1 MNQWKKPL
9 TKQMI
14 PRKFHFKYHGIVL
27 FNALTLALF
36 LKEERN
42 RYKNMKTLRLEEPQV
57 FKFIEQEQPA
67 GLEPH
72 EALIKIKNIGICGT
86 DYHAFKGKQPFFSYP
101 RVLGHELGAEVMAVG
116 DENDR
121 IKVGDKVTVEPY
133 MNCRD
138 CQPCSNGK
146 GNCCENLQV
155 LGVHTDGGM
164 CEYLKVPIH
173 KLHASKI
180 LSFEQLAVVE
190 PLSIGAH
197 AVQRAGVTSQDLVLV
212 IGAGPIGL
220 SVIQFAKLTGA
231 TVAVLDINAERLDFA
246 QEQLKADILLD
257 GSQSFSAESLRAQ
270 LEKSYSG
277 EFSGLLPSVVFDAT
291 GNPNSMKNAFN
302 YVAFGGKLVFVG
314 LFIGDVVF
322 DDPLFHRR
330 EMTLFASRNSL
341 PQDFTNIIELMENG
355 RIDVKPWI
363 SHRAEFDDLPEI
375 FNEWLDPESK
385 VIKAMVSL

>member
-1 MNQWKKPL
+1 
-9 TKQMI
+9 
-14 PRKFHFKYHGIVL
+14 
-27 FNALTLALF
+27 
-36 LKEERN
+36 
-42 RYKNMKTLRLEEPQV
+42 MKTLRLEEPQV
-57 FKFIEQEQPA
+57 FKFIQQDQPT

-72 EALIKIKNIGICGT
+72 EALIKIRNIGICGT
-86 DYHAFKGKQPFFSYP
+86 DYHAFRGKQPFFSYP
-101 RVLGHELGAEVMAVG
+101 RVLGHELGAEVVAVG
-116 DENDR
+116 QENDR
-121 IKVGDKVTVEPY
+121 IKIGDKVTVEPY
-133 MNCRD
+133 MNCGD
-138 CQPCSNGK
+138 CQSCKNGK

-164 CEYLKVPIH
+164 CEYLKVPYQ
-173 KLHASKI
+173 KLHVSTS
-180 LSFEQLAVVE
+180 LTYEQLAVVE

-197 AVQRAGVTSQDLVLV
+197 AVQRASVTSQDLVLV

-231 TVAVLDINAERLDFA
+231 TVAVLDINAERLEFA
-246 QEQLKADILLD
+246 KEQLKADILLD
-257 GSQSFSAESLRAQ
+257 GSQGFSPEILREQ
-270 LEKSYSG
+270 LEKKSPIG
-277 EFSGLLPSVVFDAT
+277 GFRGQLPTVVFDAT

-330 EMTLFASRNSL
+330 EITLFASRNSL

-355 RIDVKPWI
+355 KIDIKTWI
-363 SHRAEFDDLPEI
+363 SHRADFDNLPEV
-375 FNEWLDPESK
+375 FNQWLDPESK